1 MAEKPLLEQIASSF
15 SKFKSS
21 PLTYI
26 VFLIVIG
33 FAYNMYS
40 TGKAKDD
47 SLQKCE
53 DDRTRLYQRLENI
66 ALKVDEMDKKDSL
79 IEKTK

>member
-1 MAEKPLLEQIASSF
+1 MPEKPLLEQIASSF

-33 FAYNMYS
+33 YAYTMYS
-40 TGKAKDD
+40 NNKAKDAN
-47 SLQKCE
+47 LQKCE